1 MAAVPPVNELRHED
15 QNRRNFADRGGGVHL
30 APAGPPERTCR
41 RGREAP
47 GQSGGGVIVVT
58 TERFAQG
65 MTGRQY
71 IEQMSMNKE
80 RFLAALDSIT
90 IAAKDT
96 EVLHRLAGTRKILV
110 ITEDWCGTSIASFPF
125 VVKLVEGMPDIEM
138 RVFLR
143 DENPDLMDQFLK
155 NGVYRSI
162 PVFAFF
168 DEHMNELAR
177 FIERRPA

>member
-1 MAAVPPVNELRHED
+1 M
-15 QNRRNFADRGGGVHL
+15 
-30 APAGPPERTCR
+30 
-41 RGREAP
+41 
-47 GQSGGGVIVVT
+47 VT

-80 RFLAALDSIT
+80 RFLAVLDSIT

-96 EVLHRLAGTRKILV
+96 EVLQRLAGTRKILV
-110 ITEDWCGTSIASFPF
+110 ITEDWCGTSLGSVPF
-125 VVKLVEGMPDIEM
+125 VIKLAEAIPHIET
-138 RVFLR
+138 RIFLR

-155 NGVYRSI
+155 GGVYRSI
-162 PVFAFF
+162 PVIAFF

-177 FIERRPA
+177 FIERRPS